1 MSTDVFEIDLDD
13 VPPEILA
20 AHKDSPPLACQHDGC
35 GNGVVKPARGR
46 TPKFCDEHKG
56 KPAQSNRSATS
67 GKSWPRAVE
76 VENILCQGIAG
87 VSMGLML
94 VPSMADDGLVLDE
107 KMPAV
112 IHELIELAKTDRRLR
127 KYLEYLA
134 TPGKY
139 APLTLACISVVIPIM
154 ANHNLIPNLTG
165 E

>member
-1 MSTDVFEIDLDD
+1 MSEVFEIDLAD
-13 VPPEILA
+13 VPPELA
-20 AHKDSPPLACQHDGC
+20 AAHNDKAPLACAEPGC

-46 TPKFCDEHKG
+46 TPKFCDDHKAG
-56 KPAQSNRSATS
+56 KSQQSNRSATS
-67 GKSWPRAVE
+67 GKSWPRATE
-76 VENILCQGIAG
+76 VENILLQGIAG
-87 VSMGLML
+87 VSVGLML
-94 VPSMADDGLVLDE
+94 VPAFAEDGAVLDE
-107 KMPAV
+107 KLPAV
-112 IHELIELAKTDRRLR
+112 IHELVELAKTDRRLR